1 MTMKHFVLLAVF
13 VFASQA
19 FGQSEDERS
28 APQMLCTPFVSHAKV
43 LLRVLDDAAERGYSG
58 PSDDTLRHLANTT
71 VGCAEAGVRLWSH
84 PKAEAELVA
93 IEKRFNTGTA
103 TTIEVRAARVDVVK
117 ATYCEAAF
125 ANAVGLIEMY
135 EKRRQVG
142 LVGDGDVGPA
152 LKIIEGL
159 VPICGWSA

>member
-1 MTMKHFVLLAVF
+1 MKRIVLLLGLVLA
-13 VFASQA
+13 ASQA
-19 FGQSEDERS
+19 LGQSPDERS
-28 APQMLCTPFVSHAKV
+28 APQLLCTPFVSHAKV

-58 PSDDTLRHLANTT
+58 VNDDTLRHLANTT

-93 IEKRFNTGTA
+93 IEKRFETGTA
-103 TTIEVRAARVDVVK
+103 TTLEVRAARVDVVK

-125 ANAVGLIEMY
+125 ANAVASIETY

-142 LVGDGDVGPA
+142 LVGEGDVGPA